1 MNKIEDIA
9 LFDMDGTLCDYDVAM
24 FKELEK
30 IRGPEEQQYR
40 PLEDGTAPE
49 HIKRR
54 MELISSRE
62 EFWVD
67 MPRLKLGWDILEIA
81 KELGFRN
88 MILTQAPKKEHLAL
102 SGKKKWLDKNLPGID
117 FTMTRDKGLV
127 YGKVFVD
134 DFIPYIER
142 WLTWRKNGLVIMPA
156 GKHNE
161 RYLHEQVIR
170 YEGSNTKEVYEAM
183 EKAKKR

>member
-24 FKELEK
+24 FKEFEK

-88 MILTQAPKKEHLAL
+88 MILTQAPRKEHLAL
-102 SGKKKWLDKNLPGID
+102 SEK
-117 FTMTRDKGLV
+117 
-127 YGKVFVD
+127 
-134 DFIPYIER
+134 
-142 WLTWRKNGLVIMPA
+142 
-156 GKHNE
+156 
-161 RYLHEQVIR
+161 
-170 YEGSNTKEVYEAM
+170 KEVA
-183 EKAKKR
+183 R

>member
-1 MNKIEDIA
+1 
-9 LFDMDGTLCDYDVAM
+9 
-24 FKELEK
+24 
-30 IRGPEEQQYR
+30 
-40 PLEDGTAPE
+40 
-49 HIKRR
+49 
-54 MELISSRE
+54 
-62 EFWVD
+62 
-67 MPRLKLGWDILEIA
+67 
-81 KELGFRN
+81 
-88 MILTQAPKKEHLAL
+88 MILTQAPRKEHLAL

-170 YEGSNTKEVYEAM
+170 YDGSNTKEVYEAM